1 VGVLEI
7 GGTHVTS
14 GLVGLQGQP
23 PTVLDVDRM
32 SWKADAPATELLEI
46 LETCMK
52 RLSAGR
58 SLPWGIAI
66 PGPFDYARGVA
77 LFEGVGKFDALH
89 GVDVGAELSERLE
102 QPRESLTFI
111 NDASAFVLGE
121 WLAGAAQGV
130 DRVLG
135 ITLGTGVGSAFVRDG
150 VLVEDGDDVPPHGH
164 VYLLTYDGRPIED
177 TVSRRALLRRYT
189 DIAEAPA
196 NGLDVRDLA
205 DLARVGDTA
214 ASLVFREAFRALGET
229 LAPWVE
235 RFGAHAV
242 VIGGS
247 IAGAWDLVEPP
258 LSAGLGDALRLGEC
272 SVVRARA
279 PEAAVLGA
287 GWYAAEV
294 RTGLER

>member
-196 NGLDVRDLA
+196 RLSALLA
-205 DLARVGDTA
+205 RLSLLGWSDLARTP
-214 ASLVFREAFRALGET
+214 S
-229 LAPWVE
+229 
-235 RFGAHAV
+235 
-242 VIGGS
+242 
-247 IAGAWDLVEPP
+247 
-258 LSAGLGDALRLGEC
+258 
-272 SVVRARA
+272 
-279 PEAAVLGA
+279 
-287 GWYAAEV
+287 
-294 RTGLER
+294 